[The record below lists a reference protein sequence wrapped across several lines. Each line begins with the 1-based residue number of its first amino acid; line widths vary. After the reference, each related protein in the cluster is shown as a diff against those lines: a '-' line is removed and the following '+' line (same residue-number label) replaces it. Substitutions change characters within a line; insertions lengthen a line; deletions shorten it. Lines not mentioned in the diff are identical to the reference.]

1 MGCIQH
7 NGVHQDAPRDLIIV
21 DMLDIRQLS
30 LQLVIAIPHK
40 KIRQEKN
47 LILES

>member
-7 NGVHQDAPRDLIIV
+7 NGIHQDVLRDLIIV
-21 DMLDIRQLS
+21 DTLDIRRLG

-40 KIRQEKN
+40 KHTTKEK
-47 LILES
+47 S